1 VAFMALTATR
11 EGVGPRSSMH
21 VERWGIAAVIVVG
34 VLLRLFRLG
43 VEPLWLDEAASL
55 TLARLPLS
63 EIWAWAPTADPANPP
78 LYYALLHLWLWMGDT
93 ESVLRL
99 LSVLLGVLTIPVV
112 YLLGGSLA
120 GRAAGVL
127 AALLFATSPLHVWY
141 AQDAR
146 PYTLLTLGAVLAMF
160 GTALILR
167 AGSRSDIGSASPLSL
182 EMSGGSFSFNGT
194 VGLAAYVVGMGV
206 ALLAHNSAFTLLIAA
221 NVFMA
226 GWLLFDRQTRIR
238 LLGRWLIAQVA
249 VVVVWATW
257 LPALPAQVGDVF
269 GRFWIA
275 PLNLREAIFTAHE
288 LYAHKTLAG
297 PLPGSSVPLIL
308 GFGLLVGAVALLGAW
323 SCRRDWRLLF
333 TGAFLLVPPA
343 LLLIAG
349 WVGRPVLIGRTL
361 LWITVPLYLLLAI
374 GLARLLP
381 RRALFATA
389 LVGLL
394 GMQALGLR
402 NQFVLTEKESWD
414 EAAAYVGQEVRPG
427 DAIFFTANVVEAPF
441 DYYFRGLMVPEHGI
455 PVDPNPTRWE
465 EVPVTVRDVGSI
477 QALAGRYRRIWLV
490 YSHEWFDDRQRLVPA
505 ALEDVG
511 DLEARRAFRDI
522 TVFRFR
528 VAADGTA

>member
-1 VAFMALTATR
+1 MTLIAAR
-11 EGVGPRSSMH
+11 EVVPPRVSGR
-21 VERWGIAAVIVVG
+21 VERWGIAALIAVG
-34 VLLRLFRLG
+34 VLLRLYRLG
-43 VEPLWLDEAASL
+43 IEPLWLDEAASL

-63 EIWAWAPTADPANPP
+63 MIWSWAPTVDPANPP
-78 LYYALLHLWLWMGDT
+78 LYYALLHLWLRVGDT
-93 ESVLRL
+93 ETVLRL
-99 LSVLLGVLTIPVV
+99 LSVMLGAMTIPVV
-112 YLLGGSLA
+112 YLLGRCLA
-120 GRAAGVL
+120 GRAAGLL

-160 GTALILR
+160 GTASVLQ
-167 AGSRSDIGSASPLSL
+167 AGRKADTGPAPALSPQ
-182 EMSGGSFSFNGT
+182 MSGGWLRSKGA
-194 VGLAAYVVGMGV
+194 VGLVAYVAGMGI
-206 ALLAHNSAFTLLIAA
+206 ALLAHNTACTLWIAA

-226 GWLLFDRQTRIR
+226 GWLLFDQQTRSR
-238 LLGRWLIAQVA
+238 LLGRWLVAQVA
-249 VVVVWATW
+249 VLVVWATW
-257 LPALPAQVGDVF
+257 LPALPAQVGDVL

-275 PLNLREAIFTAHE
+275 PLNLREAIFIAHD

-297 PLPGSSVPLIL
+297 PLPGNSLPLIL
-308 GFGLLVGAVALLGAW
+308 GFGLLVGGVALLGAW
-323 SCRRDWRLLF
+323 SCRSDWRLPF
-333 TGAFLLVPPA
+333 TVAFLLVPLA
-343 LLLIAG
+343 GLVIAG
-349 WVGRPVLIGRTL
+349 WVGRPVLVGRTL
-361 LWITVPLYLLLAI
+361 LWVTVPLYLLLAL
-374 GLARLLP
+374 GLVRLLP

-394 GMQALGLR
+394 GIHALGLR
-402 NQFVLTEKESWD
+402 NQFVLAEKESWD
-414 EAAAYVGQEVRPG
+414 EAAAYVGREVRPG

-477 QALAGRYRRIWLV
+477 RALAGRYRRVWLV
-490 YSHEWFDDRQRLVPA
+490 YSHEWFDDKQRLVPA

-528 VAADGTA
+528 VAAGGTA